1 MNLSPSNRLTPWV
14 GRLIIA
20 NAVVLLLLMT
30 VFTSPALQA
39 ALRFA
44 PGEAL
49 QPPVD
54 LRHLHVRPRGAAA
67 PAGQHAHAVR
77 VRPAGR
83 APARRPGVHSL
94 LPVLRHRRGG
104 ALRWCSPASWPPRA
118 HRRRVGRGAGRGRRV
133 RACSGPT
140 PSCSSSRCRCR
151 SRRGPSSWSWSGS
164 TSCSRSSTPNDGIA
178 HLAHVG
184 GAAFGYLFF
193 RLQALSRRS
202 PHPPPRAVERVVM
215 VQSGA
220 AEPEHRTPPAPIRPR
235 RRAEADPVAAEVDRV
250 LDKISE
256 QGIDSLT
263 AAERRFLDEVARAEE
278 AGALSRTRRRTRPLA
293 SLASSP
299 SAFVLSAPC

>member
-20 NAVVLLLLMT
+20 NAVVQLLLMT
-30 VFTSPALQA
+30 VFTSPALLQ

-49 QPPVD
+49 HRPWTFVTYMFVHAGLLHLLGNMLMLFVFGPPVEHR
-54 LRHLHVRPRGAAA
+54 LGGRAFILYYFYCGIGAA
-67 PAGQHAHAVR
+67 VL
-77 VRPAGR
+77 
-83 APARRPGVHSL
+83 SL
-94 LPVLRHRRGG
+94 
-104 ALRWCSPASWPPRA
+104 ALSGIMS
-118 HRRRVGRGAGRGRRV
+118 
-133 RACSGPT
+133 SGPFIGASGAVLGVGVAFAMLWPDAELFVFPLPT
-140 PSCSSSRCRCR
+140 PIKARTFILVLIGLDIVLSQL
-151 SRRGPSSWSWSGS
+151 
-164 TSCSRSSTPNDGIA
+164 TPGDGVA

-220 AEPEHRTPPAPIRPR
+220 SVPERRTPAAPIRPR
-235 RRAEADPVAAEVDRV
+235 RRSDADPVAAEVDRV

-256 QGIDSLT
+256 QGIGSLT
-263 AAERRFLDEVARAEE
+263 AAERRFLDEVSKQKKQEH
-278 AGALSRTRRRTRPLA
+278 
-293 SLASSP
+293 
-299 SAFVLSAPC
+299 

>member
-1 MNLSPSNRLTPWV
+1 MNSSASNRLTPWV

-20 NAVVLLLLMT
+20 NAVVLLLLLT
-30 VFTSPALQA
+30 IFTSPALVE

-49 QPPVD
+49 RRPWTFVTYMFVHAGLLHLLGNMLMLFFFGPPVEHR
-54 LRHLHVRPRGAAA
+54 LGGRAFILYYLYCGIGAAVLSLALSGIMSSA
-67 PAGQHAHAVR
+67 PFVGASGAVL
-77 VRPAGR
+77 
-83 APARRPGVHSL
+83 GVGVAFAMLWPDAEL
-94 LPVLRHRRGG
+94 LVFPL
-104 ALRWCSPASWPPRA
+104 
-118 HRRRVGRGAGRGRRV
+118 
-133 RACSGPT
+133 PT
-140 PSCSSSRCRCR
+140 PVKARTFIVVVIGLDIVFSQVAPR
-151 SRRGPSSWSWSGS
+151 
-164 TSCSRSSTPNDGIA
+164 DGIA

-220 AEPEHRTPPAPIRPR
+220 AEPERRTPPVPIRPR
-235 RRAEADPVAAEVDRV
+235 RHADADPVAAEVDRV

-263 AAERRFLDEVARAEE
+263 AAERRFLDEV
-278 AGALSRTRRRTRPLA
+278 SRQKKQEH
-293 SLASSP
+293 
-299 SAFVLSAPC
+299 